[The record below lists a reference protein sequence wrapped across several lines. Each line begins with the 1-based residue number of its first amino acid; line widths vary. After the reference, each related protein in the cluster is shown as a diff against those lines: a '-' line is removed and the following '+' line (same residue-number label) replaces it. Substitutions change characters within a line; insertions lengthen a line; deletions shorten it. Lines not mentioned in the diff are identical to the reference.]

1 MGNTLFIVW
10 RESIEAMLV
19 IGILYAWL
27 KRREAASIGSQVA
40 ATATSGMRYLW
51 GGVAGGIG
59 LALALAGVMLTVQ
72 SQLTGEALEYFQIG
86 LVLAAAAL
94 IVQMVFW
101 MRSHG
106 RTMKRELESGMEKA
120 AEQAN
125 WWGMVAVV
133 AIAVG
138 REGAETV
145 IFLYGLGLEQSG
157 GTLVNFVAAAAAGFG
172 LALLSFWVLT
182 KGSKILSW
190 RAFFRFSEIVLL
202 LLAASLL
209 VGGIEKLIGLGVL
222 PAIVEPLWDVSAV
235 LDDSGSVGAVLAALT
250 GYRAQPSLTVAAVY
264 VAYWSLIWA
273 AMRTPARVVPTAA
286 SKAAA

>member
-19 IGILYAWL
+19 IAILYAWL
-27 KRREAASIGSQVA
+27 KRREAASIDNQGAVSA
-40 ATATSGMRYLW
+40 APGMRYLW

-59 LALALAGVMLTVQ
+59 LAMALAAVMLTVQ

-86 LVLAAAAL
+86 LVLAAASL
-94 IVQMVFW
+94 ITQMVFW
-101 MRSHG
+101 MRKHG
-106 RTMKRELESGMEKA
+106 RTMKRELETGMEKA
-120 AEQAN
+120 AERAN

-235 LDDSGSVGAVLAALT
+235 LDDTGSIGAVVAALT
-250 GYRAQPSLTVAAVY
+250 GYRAQPSLTVATAY
-264 VAYWSLIWA
+264 VAYWGLIWG
-273 AMRTPARVVPTAA
+273 AMRAIRAPA
-286 SKAAA
+286 KAA

>member
-27 KRREAASIGSQVA
+27 KRREAANIGVQGAVSIPP
-40 ATATSGMRYLW
+40 GMRYLW
-51 GGVAGGIG
+51 GGVAAGIG
-59 LALALAGVMLTVQ
+59 LALALATGMLTVQ

-86 LVLAAAAL
+86 LVLTAAGL
-94 IVQMVFW
+94 ITHMVFW
-101 MRSHG
+101 MRRHG

-120 AEQAN
+120 AERAN

-157 GTLVNFVAAAAAGFG
+157 GTLVNFAAAAAAGFG

-190 RAFFRFSEIVLL
+190 RAFFRFSEVVLL

-209 VGGIEKLIGLGVL
+209 VGGMEKLIGLGVL

-235 LDDSGSVGAVLAALT
+235 LDDTGSVGAVIAALT
-250 GYRAQPSLTVAAVY
+250 GYRAQPSLTVAAMY
-264 VAYWSLIWA
+264 AAYWGLVWA
-273 AMRTPARVVPTAA
+273 AMRAMRAPA
-286 SKAAA
+286 KAA